1 MLNDIETRV
10 TMWPIY
16 RVKPNP
22 DNPRVIRDEQFEKLV
37 KSLKDFP
44 DMASV
49 RPIVINQD
57 NIVLGGNMRLR
68 AMKDAGWSDIP
79 VIQVNW
85 DANRQAEFIIKDNLG
100 FGEWDWDALA
110 NDWDAEELNEWGLS
124 VWQSEEAS
132 VEEQSQDVE
141 ANSGN
146 SLIIQF
152 NSEEEAQR
160 AHSLIAQSLSGFGIP
175 AKISHR

>member
-1 MLNDIETRV
+1 M
-10 TMWPIY
+10 
-16 RVKPNP
+16 KPNP
-22 DNPRVIRDEQFEKLV
+22 ENPRVIRDEQFDKLV
-37 KSLKDFP
+37 KSLVDFP

-68 AMKDAGWSDIP
+68 AMKEAGWSDVP

-85 DANRQAEFIIKDNLG
+85 DANRQAEFIIKDNVG

-110 NDWDAEELNEWGLS
+110 NDWDASDLNEWGLN
-124 VWQSEEAS
+124 VPEFDEAS
-132 VEEQSQDVE
+132 IHEEKPDVE
-141 ANSGN
+141 GNAGN

-160 AHSLIAQSLSGFGIP
+160 SHSLIAQALSGFGIP
-175 AKISHR
+175 AKISQR

>member
-1 MLNDIETRV
+1 MLNEETRIM
-10 TMWPIY
+10 TWPIY

-22 DNPRVIRDEQFEKLV
+22 ENPRIIKDEDFKKLV

-44 DMASV
+44 EMADV

-57 NIVLGGNMRLR
+57 NIILGGNMRFR
-68 AMKDAGWSDIP
+68 AMKEAGWKECP
-79 VIQVNW
+79 VIQVDW
-85 DANRQAEFIIKDNLG
+85 SDDKQREFIIKDNLSH
-100 FGEWDWDALA
+100 GEWEWDALG
-110 NDWDAEELNEWGLS
+110 NNWDAEELKEWGMN
-124 VWQSEEAS
+124 VWQTEEAS
-132 VEEQSQDVE
+132 VEEESSNFE

-175 AKISHR
+175 AKISQR

>member
-1 MLNDIETRV
+1 MLSAETRV
-10 TMWPIY
+10 MVWPIH

-22 DNPRVIRDEQFEKLV
+22 ENPRVIRDEQFDKLV
-37 KSLKDFP
+37 KSLVDFP

-68 AMKDAGWSDIP
+68 AMKEAGWSDVP

-85 DANRQAEFIIKDNLG
+85 DANRQAEFIIKDNVG

-110 NDWDAEELNEWGLS
+110 NDWDASDLNEWGLN
-124 VWQSEEAS
+124 VPEFDEAS
-132 VEEQSQDVE
+132 IHEEKPDVE
-141 ANSGN
+141 GNAGN

-160 AHSLIAQSLSGFGIP
+160 SHSLIAQALSGFGIP
-175 AKISHR
+175 AKISQR

>member
-1 MLNDIETRV
+1 MLTEETRV
-10 TMWPIY
+10 MVWPIY

-22 DNPRVIRDEQFEKLV
+22 ENPRVIRDEQFDKLV

-57 NIVLGGNMRLR
+57 NIILGGNMRLR
-68 AMKDAGWSDIP
+68 AMKDAGWSECP
-79 VIQVNW
+79 VIQVHW
-85 DANRQAEFIIKDNLG
+85 DDARQREFIIKDNVG
-100 FGEWDWDALA
+100 FGEWDWEALA
-110 NDWDAEELNEWGLS
+110 NDWDAAELNDWGLN
-124 VWQSEEAS
+124 VPEYDEAS
-132 VEEQSQDVE
+132 VEEEKPDVD
-141 ANSGN
+141 ANSGT

-160 AHSLIAQSLSGFGIP
+160 SHSLIAQALSGFGIP
-175 AKISHR
+175 AKISQR